1 MDSLNVL
8 SRRSLLKASSF
19 LAAFAVASPAVALVG
34 PAVPEVLT
42 LLLREYA
49 EAADNARVSHDRF
62 NTARREKEAA
72 LHNANMF
79 VQLPH
84 GKLTRIGGDKGYHPE
99 NVLRIL
105 NEEEAT
111 DFAVIGNKPRVREAM
126 RRAYDQ
132 CRRDIAALAH
142 KYEAIEKATDWP
154 HAVEFD
160 IAADRRFRSAK
171 QALLSYRP
179 ETMPEVAALLRGVSE
194 VGPYV
199 GFCNGLTVR
208 DLADMLDGVSQ

>member
-19 LAAFAVASPAVALVG
+19 LTAFAVASPVAALVA
-34 PAVPEVLT
+34 PTVPEVLT

-49 EAADNARVSHDRF
+49 DAAENARVSHDRF
-62 NTARREKEAA
+62 NAARHEKEAA
-72 LHNANMF
+72 LHNAHMF
-79 VQLPH
+79 LRLPH
-84 GKLTRIGGDKGYHPE
+84 GKLKRIGGDRGYHPE
-99 NVLRIL
+99 NMLRIL
-105 NEEEAT
+105 NKEEAI
-111 DFAVIGNKPRVREAM
+111 DFAALGNKPVAREKM
-126 RRAYDQ
+126 RAAYDQ
-132 CRRDIAALAH
+132 CRRDLAALTVQ
-142 KYEAIEKATDWP
+142 YEAVENSTDWP
-154 HAVEFD
+154 NALEFD
-160 IAADRRFRSAK
+160 RAADLRFRSAK

-208 DLADMLDGVSQ
+208 DLADMLDGVSR

>member
-19 LAAFAVASPAVALVG
+19 LTAFTVASPAAALFA
-34 PAVPEVLT
+34 PTVPEVLT

-62 NTARREKEAA
+62 NAARREKEAA
-72 LHNANMF
+72 LHNSNMF
-79 VQLPH
+79 LKMPH
-84 GKLTRIGGDKGYHPE
+84 GEWERIGGDKGYHPE
-99 NVLRIL
+99 NMRRIL
-105 NEEEAT
+105 NEGEAL
-111 DFAVIGNKPRVREAM
+111 DFAALGDKPGAREKM

-132 CRRDIAALAH
+132 CRRELVALTL
-142 KYEAIEKATDWP
+142 KYEAIENATDWP
-154 HAVEFD
+154 NAVEFD
-160 IAADRRFRSAK
+160 MAADRRFRSAK